1 MSDSPDPDAPDPD
14 SLEGGAVTT
23 AAAYADR
30 WLAFRQRLLRV
41 PGVQAAVWH
50 EDGLVLST
58 AYGHADLA
66 ARTPLRPDH
75 LFRIASHS
83 KTFTATAVLQ
93 LRDGGRLGLDDRLAA
108 HLPELAGSPLA
119 DRTLTDL
126 LSHGSG
132 TVRDGEDAD
141 FWQLL
146 TPFPDEEGVLALCG
160 PGSDVLPAGQRFKYS
175 NVAYSLLG
183 LVVARVSGEPY
194 NSYVAREVVG
204 RLGLTRTGP
213 ELDAGRAAEYATG
226 YTALSYADVR
236 LPVDHVD
243 TRAMS
248 AATGFYGTAE
258 EVCRYAAAHFA
269 GDTRLLSADGQR
281 RMQHRQWDVSQTDGS
296 YALGLMGQQVGERRL
311 LGHSGGYP
319 GHITRTL
326 FDPTARLAVSVFTN
340 AIDGPAAELTTGVV
354 RIVDLAAAQGEPDG
368 DAPTRARFCGRF
380 ASLWGVL
387 DVADLGGRLFALDPT
402 EAEPVTHATAL
413 RVEDDRTLRVVDLPG
428 RAAPGYDAPGE
439 TLVFTFDGDAVQ
451 SVRGLGGVTR
461 WPLDTYAA
469 TIAGRDRVAAP
480 AGRAVR

>member
-1 MSDSPDPDAPDPD
+1 MTD
-14 SLEGGAVTT
+14 SLDRGAVAT
-23 AAAYADR
+23 AAVYADR
-30 WLAFRQRLLRV
+30 WLAHRQRLLRV

-50 EDGLVLST
+50 DDGLVLSA
-58 AYGHADLA
+58 AYGQADLA
-66 ARTPLRPDH
+66 GGTALTPEH

-93 LRDGGRLGLDDRLAA
+93 LRDAGRLGLDDRLSA
-108 HLPELAGSPLA
+108 HLPELAGSPLS

-132 TVRDGEDAD
+132 AVRDGEGAD

-146 TPFPDEEGVLALCG
+146 TPFPDESGLLALCG
-160 PGSDVLPAGQRFKYS
+160 PGSAVLPAGERFKYS

-183 LVVARVSGEPY
+183 LVVARVSGEAY
-194 NSYVAREVVG
+194 NSYVAREVVA

-213 ELDAGRAAEYATG
+213 ELDPTRAGEYATG
-226 YTALSYADVR
+226 YTALAYADVR
-236 LPVDHVD
+236 LPVEHVD

-258 EVCRYAAAHFA
+258 DVVRYAAAHFT
-269 GDTRLLSADGQR
+269 GDTRLLSADAQR
-281 RMQHRQWDVSQTDGS
+281 RMQHPHWEVSGTDGS
-296 YALGLMGQQVGERRL
+296 YALGLMGQRIGERRL

-326 FDPTARLAVSVFTN
+326 FDPAARLAVSVFTN

-354 RIVDLAAAQGEPDG
+354 RIVDLAVAQGEPDA
-368 DAPTRARFCGRF
+368 DARTRARFCGRY

-387 DVADLGGRLFALDPT
+387 DVADLGGRLFALDPG
-402 EAEPVTHATAL
+402 EAEPATHATAL

-439 TLVFTFDGDAVQ
+439 TMVFTFDGDAVQ
-451 SVRGLGGVTR
+451 SVRGNGGTTR
-461 WPLDTYAA
+461 WPLEAYRA
-469 TIAGRDRVAAP
+469 TIAGRTRVAA
-480 AGRAVR
+480 R

>member
-1 MSDSPDPDAPDPD
+1 MPAAPTPPLPTPPSPAPP
-14 SLEGGAVTT
+14 SSTAVAS

-50 EDGLVLST
+50 GDGLVLSA
-58 AYGHADLA
+58 AYGSADLA
-66 ARTPLRPDH
+66 TGTPLRTDH

-93 LRDGGRLGLDDRLAA
+93 LRDAGRLGLDDRLAA

-141 FWQLL
+141 FWQLHA
-146 TPFPDEEGVLALCG
+146 PFPDEAGLLALCG
-160 PGSDVLPAGQRFKYS
+160 PGSAVLPAGERFKYS

-204 RLGLTRTGP
+204 RLGLSRTGP
-213 ELDAGRAAEYATG
+213 ELDPDRLAEYATG
-226 YTALSYADVR
+226 HTSLAYADVR
-236 LPVDHVD
+236 LPVEHVD

-248 AATGFYGTAE
+248 PATGFYGTAE
-258 EVCRYAAAHFA
+258 DVCRYAAAHFA
-269 GDTRLLSADGQR
+269 GDERLLSADAQR
-281 RMQHRQWDVSQTDGS
+281 RMQHGQWQVSDSDGS

-326 FDPTARLAVSVFTN
+326 FDPSARLAVSVFTN
-340 AIDGPAAELTTGVV
+340 AIDGPAAELATGVV
-354 RIVDLAAAQGEPDG
+354 RIVDLAGEAGRPDA
-368 DAPTRARFCGRF
+368 DEATRARFCGRF

-387 DVADLGGRLFALDPT
+387 DVADLGGRLYALDP
-402 EAEPVTHATAL
+402 AEPEPATHATPLA
-413 RVEDDRTLRVVDLPG
+413 VEDERTLRVVDLPG

-439 TLVFTFDGDAVQ
+439 TLDYAFEGDAVA
-451 SVRGLGGVTR
+451 SVRGLGGTTR
-461 WPLDTYAA
+461 WPLETY
-469 TIAGRDRVAAP
+469 TETVRGRDRVTAP
-480 AGRAVR
+480 